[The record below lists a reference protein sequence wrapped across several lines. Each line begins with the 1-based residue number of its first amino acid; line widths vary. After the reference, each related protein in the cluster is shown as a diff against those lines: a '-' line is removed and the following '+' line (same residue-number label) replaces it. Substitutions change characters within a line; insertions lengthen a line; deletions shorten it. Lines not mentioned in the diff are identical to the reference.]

1 MERLAERDRLLERER
16 GPLGRVRARDLDV
29 PAGVVLCQVLL
40 HGEVHHLAHDRVE
53 LVDAALRH
61 AVLLAQV
68 RVDHVEQRQ
77 VAHEHAREPALHL
90 LELALVGL
98 VRERGEVLEELALLV
113 PPPPELGHRHLVG
126 VGEPALQ
133 LATVV
138 LERPPRVRLGAVDR
152 PLRGPDVLP
161 RGGVLPQ
168 MVPDPVDFAPL
179 DLLDLAAARD
189 LRHGRPLLLRV
200 PRGPWCGRG
209 AARPCPS
216 GPLGAPP
223 RRELYQGGIC

>member
-1 MERLAERDRLLERER
+1 M
-16 GPLGRVRARDLDV
+16 
-29 PAGVVLCQVLL
+29 LCQVLL

-68 RVDHVEQRQ
+68 RVGHVEQRQRQ

-98 VRERGEVLEELALLV
+98 VRERGEALEELALLV

-133 LATVV
+133 LAAVV

-168 MVPDPVDFAPL
+168 MVPDPVDLAPL
-179 DLLDLAAARD
+179 DLLDLAAVRD

-200 PRGPWCGRG
+200 PRGPVRRG
-209 AARPCPS
+209 PS
-216 GPLGAPP
+216 EPLLGANCI
-223 RRELYQGGIC
+223 RGGNLLDGVNEKGGIGQNLPNYAVSRNCTRFM